1 MMEDFIVS
9 RFFMDTMSLLIKNFV
24 LWLHAK
30 LIHSCSVKPAVDKR
44 ERQKMQKYSK

>member
-30 LIHSCSVKPAVDKR
+30 LIHFCSVKPAVDKTR
-44 ERQKMQKYSK
+44 GRR

>member
-30 LIHSCSVKPAVDKR
+30 LIHSCSVKLAVDKKKR
-44 ERQKMQKYSK
+44 GRR

>member
-1 MMEDFIVS
+1 MEDFIVS

-30 LIHSCSVKPAVDKR
+30 LIHFDSAENKKR
-44 ERQKMQKYSK
+44 AKETLKE